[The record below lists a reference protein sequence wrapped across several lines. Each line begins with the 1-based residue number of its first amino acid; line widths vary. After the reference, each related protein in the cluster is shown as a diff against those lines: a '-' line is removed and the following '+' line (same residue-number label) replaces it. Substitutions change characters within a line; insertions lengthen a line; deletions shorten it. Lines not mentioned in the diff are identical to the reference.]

1 MYIKSQIFLNILNLK
16 QKVCLGPANWILIYV
31 LTEYFFNLT
40 HFISSFQFKG
50 EK

>member
-16 QKVCLGPANWILIYV
+16 QEVCLGPANWILIYV

-40 HFISSFQFKG
+40 LYFQLPI
-50 EK
+50 